1 MSAQLI
7 ARSFV
12 GLGRPR
18 MDAYAQPVVDGYK
31 AISNWDMDV
40 IRQGT
45 ETIFGNAASSSAG
58 GAVSVISEGIT
69 AALSAVQQ
77 QVYRFVY
84 NMLPDILANMIFTTT
99 ASTGGA
105 AAGDLILNEA
115 IGNFL
120 SNVMAV
126 YAVYS
131 LAKFVSIG
139 HGIT

>member
-1 MSAQLI
+1 
-7 ARSFV
+7 
-12 GLGRPR
+12 